1 MTSDVVILGGGAVG
15 LEVARGLTGSDQDVA
30 VTIVDPDG
38 LHVYQPLLPEVA
50 SGSLEP
56 RHAVVPLRSAV
67 PKARVVDGEATG
79 LVDER
84 TLEVRVREGHH
95 RQIPFDHLVV
105 APGAVTRV
113 LPVPGLVD
121 AAVGFQ
127 TVAETLHLRDR
138 VLERMQ
144 LAEASTDGARRR
156 RALTFVFVGGGYSGV
171 EAVGELHDM
180 ATAACSQFRG
190 VQPDD
195 LRFLLVEATDSIL
208 PMVDERLREAAMT
221 NLRDRGVDLRLST
234 AVEEV
239 DGEMVGLSDGDSIAA
254 DTLVWC
260 AGARP
265 TGLAADLGLPVDDD
279 NAALVEPTLQ
289 VVGRRSVWAAGDGAV
304 VPDLVAG
311 GNCPG
316 SAQYAVRQGRQ
327 IATNIERME
336 SGLDPEPFRYRQLG
350 EMLTLGR
357 GSAVGYLGPVHLT
370 GWPAW
375 LLRAGY
381 HVARFPTFGR
391 KARVAVDWTVNALFP
406 REITSLGMTTEPEAP
421 LEIAEDVAEEA
432 SSG

>member
-1 MTSDVVILGGGAVG
+1 MACEVVIIGGGAVG
-15 LEVARGLTGSDQDVA
+15 LETAQRLTGSDIDA
-30 VTIVDPDG
+30 TVTIVDPDG

-67 PKARVVDGEATG
+67 PSARVVDGEAVA
-79 LVDER
+79 LSDDR
-84 TLEVRVREGHH
+84 TLEVQVREGHR

-113 LPVPGLVD
+113 LPVPGLVE

-144 LAEASTDGARRR
+144 LAEASSDGARRR

-180 ATAACSQFRG
+180 ATAACSQFHG

-195 LRFLLVEATDSIL
+195 LRFVLVEATDSIL
-208 PMVDERLREAAMT
+208 PMVDDRLREAAIA
-221 NLRDRGVDLRLST
+221 NLRERGVDIRLST

-239 DGEMVGLSDGDSIAA
+239 DGAMIGLSDGNSIAA
-254 DTLVWC
+254 DSLVWC

-265 TGLAADLGLPVDDD
+265 TGLAAELGLPVDDD
-279 NAALVEPTLQ
+279 GAVVVEPTLE
-289 VVGRRSVWAAGDGAV
+289 VLGHRDVWAAGDGAV

-311 GNCPG
+311 GTCPG
-316 SAQYAVRQGRQ
+316 SAQYAVRQGRR
-327 IATNIERME
+327 IAQNIERVE
-336 SGLDPEPFRYRQLG
+336 SGRDPEPFRYRQLG
-350 EMLTLGR
+350 EMITLGR

-375 LLRAGY
+375 MLRACY

-391 KARVAVDWTVNALFP
+391 KARVAVDWTVNAIFP

-421 LEIAEDVAEEA
+421 LETAEEVA
-432 SSG
+432 HRADS